1 MVGLLKSIFV
11 VPPFSPVEN
20 DPYFGCSLLP
30 DDATVAMEPST
41 TEVASPPSTTDDVA
55 PATDVACFAVVAVA
69 AVAAAA
75 ATDVDVLAF
84 VSIAEREDEGTA
96 TFVLERP
103 VRFKAS

>member
-1 MVGLLKSIFV
+1 
-11 VPPFSPVEN
+11 
-20 DPYFGCSLLP
+20 
-30 DDATVAMEPST
+30 MEPST
-41 TEVASPPSTTDDVA
+41 TEVADPPSTTDDVA

-69 AVAAAA
+69 TVAAA